1 MKVVVTIPAYNE
13 VKTIAQVIHDIKSI
27 MNNTKY
33 KYEIIVVNDG
43 SLDNTAEVAKK
54 AGAIVYSHPQNLG
67 LAETFRT
74 EIAKCLKHKA
84 DIIVHTDADGQY
96 LAKDIPK
103 LISYVEEGYDFVLGS
118 RFMGKIERMPIIKR
132 LGNRAFSNVISKIT
146 KKKITDGQSGFR
158 VFTKEIAEL
167 PITSNHTYTQEQIIR
182 TIRNKFKLIEVPV
195 YFAKRH
201 GKTKSRLMKNPFDYA
216 IKAWI
221 NLIRVYR
228 DYEPLKFFGRI
239 SVLLFLMSIAL
250 FIFVIIKFIQFGQMQ
265 LDKMLPSIIL
275 ATLFFLTALQIL
287 LFGFLADMKSR

>member
-1 MKVVVTIPAYNE
+1 MKVIVTIPAYNE
-13 VKTIAQVIHDIKSI
+13 ANIIGKVIHDIKDT
-27 MNNTKY
+27 MNNSKHT
-33 KYEIIVVNDG
+33 YEIIVVDDG
-43 SLDNTAEVAKK
+43 SLDNTAEIAKK

-67 LAETFRT
+67 LAEAFRT
-74 EIAKCLKHKA
+74 EMSKCLEHKA

-96 LAKDIPK
+96 LAKEIPK
-103 LISYVEEGYDFVLGS
+103 LISYVEKGYDFVLGS
-118 RFMGKIERMPIIKR
+118 RFMGKIESMPIIKK

-167 PITSNHTYTQEQIIR
+167 QINSTHTYTQEQIIR

-195 YFAKRH
+195 YFAKRQ

-228 DYEPLKFFGRI
+228 DYEPLRFFGRI
-239 SVLLFLMSIAL
+239 SILLFLMSTSL
-250 FIFVIIKFIQFGQMQ
+250 FIFILVKFVQFGQVQ
-265 LDKMLPSIIL
+265 LDRMLPSIIL